1 MKIFAETRDQI
12 LTFQLSNRNGTPG
25 LALGGRHLDYEFIS
39 LGNNRF
45 SLVIDHVSHHLHI
58 VEESGRYHVHLD
70 GAYFSIR
77 VEDERMRALRELVA
91 HSAAAGGDQTVVAPI
106 PGLISR
112 ILVTTGQ
119 KITAGEPLIILEAM
133 KMENELHAE
142 NDGIIKKILVDT
154 GRPVEKNLPLLVI
167 SRETTE
173 S

>member
-1 MKIFAETRDQI
+1 MKIYAESKDHTLIFEQ
-12 LTFQLSNRNGTPG
+12 SNWNGMPG
-25 LALGGRHLDYEFIS
+25 LLLGGKQLDYEFIP

-45 SLVIDHVSHHLHI
+45 SLLVDHVSHHLHI
-58 VEESGRYHVHLD
+58 VEDEGRFHIHLD

-112 ILVTTGQ
+112 ILVSPGQ
-119 KITAGEPLIILEAM
+119 RITDGEPLVILEAM
-133 KMENELHAE
+133 KMENEIRAE
-142 NDGIIKKILVDT
+142 TGGIVKEILVET
-154 GRPVEKNLPLLVI
+154 GRPVEKDLPLLVI
-167 SRETTE
+167 SRESTE